1 MTSLLVPWVDARP
14 GERLVA
20 NPGAVLA
27 TVLGW
32 ITLVLVLDAHGG
44 RWEQRLL
51 GVGTWLVLAFVLRR
65 MPVAVRAQTA
75 VVIVLATMV
84 ELTFSPI
91 LGVYTY
97 RFHNV
102 PMYVPPG
109 HGLVYLAALSFGQLA
124 FVRARLVLMRA
135 LVVVVIGVYAGYGLL
150 MSERS
155 DVLGAFWYAC
165 LVGFLYLGPSVALY
179 VGAAVVVTYLELLGT
194 SLGTWTW
201 HAHDPTGLVAIGNP
215 PSGAAGGYGWFD
227 LAAVRFAPTLLR
239 VLSRHDHPPSPRWR
253 KWRETRRVSRH
264 FRHLGGTGGRRRGDP
279 R

>member
-1 MTSLLVPWVDARP
+1 MTSLLLPWVDARP
-14 GERLVA
+14 GQRLVA
-20 NPGAVLA
+20 NPGAVVA

-65 MPVAVRAQTA
+65 MPIGVRAQTA
-75 VVIVLATMV
+75 IVIVLATMV
-84 ELTFSPI
+84 EFTFSPV

-109 HGLVYLAALSFGQLA
+109 HGLVYLAALSVGQLA

-150 MSERS
+150 MAERS

-165 LVGFLYLGPSVALY
+165 LVGFLFLGPSVALY
-179 VGAAVVVTYLELLGT
+179 VGAAVAVTYLELLGT
-194 SLGTWTW
+194 SVGTWTW

-239 VLSRHDHPPSPRWR
+239 VLSRHPSPRWR
-253 KWRETRRVSRH
+253 RT
-264 FRHLGGTGGRRRGDP
+264 GDP